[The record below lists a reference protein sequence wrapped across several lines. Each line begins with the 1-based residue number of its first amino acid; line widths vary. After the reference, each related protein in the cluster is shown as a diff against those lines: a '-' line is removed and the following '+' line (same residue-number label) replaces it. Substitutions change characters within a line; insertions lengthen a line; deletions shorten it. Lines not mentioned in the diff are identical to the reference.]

1 MTTHNNNQARVQ
13 ELLDQGL
20 KPKMIA
26 KRLGIS
32 VSTVYVHMHRASRK
46 EKEE

>member
-1 MTTHNNNQARVQ
+1 MKNGNQAKVQ
-13 ELLDQGL
+13 ELLAQGL

-32 VSTVYVHMHRASRK
+32 VSTVYVHMYRASK
-46 EKEE
+46 KGKEE

>member
-1 MTTHNNNQARVQ
+1 MKNGNEAKVQ
-13 ELLDQGL
+13 ELLKQKM

-32 VSTVYVHMHRASRK
+32 VSTVYVHMHRASKK
-46 EKEE
+46 EKDE